1 MTPEAPSK
9 LAALC
14 DSLHLMLLADRP
26 ASVPNLP
33 HQCELDIPKKPKSQ
47 DLTCSVIET
56 TVESKESFCPN
67 FKTFFTLYCEKCD
80 KTYIVK
86 AGCKQRTCSFCA
98 ANREKKLIWKY
109 TDASR
114 TMQNPKLITL
124 TAPWFKNPRVGKKIM
139 TSAFRRL
146 RQRKPFKYLFKK
158 GLYGFHFKPKPGGMW
173 YVHIHA
179 LIDTKYVPQPILAAA
194 WSKCMPG
201 AVISDI
207 RKAWSPKGGL
217 KYILGYI
224 TATKHLAGHEDEF
237 NVYMKGTQLVS
248 TTGGMVAEPLLTG
261 GFICPYCGST
271 SYGYA
276 HKTHF
281 FKKWHNYNRKKTK
294 QEVICDHEWFQR
306 NNLRPEET

>member
-14 DSLHLMLLADRP
+14 DSLHLKILADKP
-26 ASVPNLP
+26 IFEPKLP
-33 HQCELDIPKKPKSQ
+33 YQCELDIPKKPKSQ
-47 DLTCSVIET
+47 DLTCYVHET
-56 TVESKESFCPN
+56 TVESKENFCPN
-67 FKTFFTLYCEKCD
+67 SRQTWTLYCEKCD
-80 KTYIVK
+80 KYYILPIP
-86 AGCKQRTCSFCA
+86 CHQRTCSFCA
-98 ANREKKLIWKY
+98 AKRENKLLFSY
-109 TDASR
+109 TDACK

-158 GLYGFHFKPKPGGMW
+158 GIYGFHFLPRPGGKW

-179 LIDTKYVPQPILAAA
+179 LIDSKYIPQKILSNA
-194 WSKCMPG
+194 WAKCLPG
-201 AVISDI
+201 AKVVDI

-224 TATKHLAGHEDEF
+224 TATKHLEGFENYF
-237 NVYMKGTQLVS
+237 NSEMKGTQLVS
-248 TTGGMVAEPLLTG
+248 TTGDMHVTPMQQGM
-261 GFICPYCGST
+261 FICPCCGTS

-276 HKTHF
+276 HRTKYF
-281 FKKWHNYNRKKTK
+281 VKWHNYNRKKTK